1 MINFALAPGEMVV
14 NFFRTLATDEHA
26 GHYIFLTNSRWLAAQ
41 RFGQGEVRSYRY
53 EALRG
58 LSLCDPVFTFVWQ
71 KVNGGEDCVCF
82 AVDGGQIEVAA
93 FLLQLTHLWEQQTRE
108 RWEGIGISE

>member
-1 MINFALAPGEMVV
+1 
-14 NFFRTLATDEHA
+14 
-26 GHYIFLTNSRWLAAQ
+26 
-41 RFGQGEVRSYRY
+41 
-53 EALRG
+53 
-58 LSLCDPVFTFVWQ
+58 
-71 KVNGGEDCVCF
+71 VCF